1 MRRIALLFVAL
12 AVIAT
17 NWSATPTAAQRRGP
31 TLSADL
37 LAPRAPGQ
45 RIRVIVQGDAPKLN
59 DLRGRL
65 RGLLRREIQ
74 GAVALELTP
83 EQFDALSQDD
93 SLAHISSDMAVA
105 SDVELTTT
113 ITKAAEVWSGTSGG
127 LLGLGGTAGYTGSG
141 VGIAIL
147 DSGIAPHSALGSRVI
162 ARTNQVTWEPA
173 VSGDAFG
180 HGTHV
185 AGTAAG
191 ANTRYTSTYAG
202 GSAPGAKLI
211 DIRVLGTQGAGL
223 TSDVIAGIDW
233 AIANKSKYNIR
244 VLAMA
249 LGHPVVEPSTTDPLC
264 LAVARAT
271 ASGILVV
278 ASAGNYGKTS
288 TGAPVLGGIT
298 SPGNSPFVLTVGAL
312 DTLGTTD
319 RGDDRVADYSSR
331 GPTRYE
337 WAVKPDVVAPGTRV
351 VSLEAP
357 DSYLSSTYPQWH
369 IAGSGT
375 NGYMKL
381 SGSSMATGVVA
392 GGAALLIQANPSMT
406 PAQVKSAIQAGA
418 TFVED
423 GGLIGGGTGSVN
435 FAASIKIAKQGLVT
449 SLLTTVDSLLG
460 GSSGATFR
468 DEGTM
473 IDRVYNGNGIKLLGI
488 LDLGRL
494 LGLTE
499 PGVLNLLGQ
508 GNPLAY
514 APRNHLVW
522 GEVAGWSSSYYFV
535 WGNSIQHPSGQYFV
549 WGNNEYTTGNY
560 FVWGNSTAPP
570 DGR

>member
-1 MRRIALLFVAL
+1 MRRIALLLVAL

-17 NWSATPTAAQRRGP
+17 NWSAAPKAQRRGP
-31 TLSADL
+31 TVSADL
-37 LAPRAPGQ
+37 LGHRAPGE
-45 RIRVIVQGDAPKLN
+45 RIRVIVQGDAPKLSE
-59 DLRGRL
+59 LRGRL
-65 RGLLRREIQ
+65 RGLLRREVE
-74 GAVALELTP
+74 GGLALELTQQ
-83 EQFDALSQDD
+83 QFEALTKDE
-93 SLAHISSDMAVA
+93 SLSHISGDIPVMSDMG
-105 SDVELTTT
+105 LTNK
-113 ITKAAEVWSGTSGG
+113 ITKATDVWAGTSGG

-141 VGIAIL
+141 VGVAIL
-147 DSGIAPHSALGSRVI
+147 DSGIAPHSAIGSRVV
-162 ARTNQVTWEPA
+162 ARANFVSWEPDA
-173 VSGDAFG
+173 AGDAFG

-185 AGTAAG
+185 AGSVAG
-191 ANTRYTSTYAG
+191 ANTKYTTAYAG

-211 DIRVLGTQGAGL
+211 DVRVLGKEGAGL

-233 AIANKSKYNIR
+233 AIQNKIRYNIR
-244 VLAMA
+244 VIAMA

-271 ASGILVV
+271 SAGILVV

-298 SPGNSPFVLTVGAL
+298 SPGNSPFALTVGAL
-312 DTLGTTD
+312 DTMSTLD

-337 WAVKPDVVAPGTRV
+337 WAVKPDVVAPGTRI
-351 VSLEAP
+351 VSLEASN
-357 DSYLSSTYPQWH
+357 SYLSTTYPQWH

-392 GGAALLIQANPSMT
+392 GGAALLIQANPALS
-406 PAQVKSAIQAGA
+406 PAKVKAAIQAGSS
-418 TFVED
+418 FVEE
-423 GGLIGGGTGSVN
+423 GGLVGAGTGSVN
-435 FAASIKIAKQGLVT
+435 FSASLKIVKQDLIT

-460 GSSGATFR
+460 GASGATFR
-468 DEGTM
+468 DHGTM
-473 IDRVYNGNGIKLLGI
+473 IDRVYDGSGINLLGI

-508 GNPLAY
+508 GNPLGY
-514 APRNHLVW
+514 APRNYLVW

-535 WGNSIQHPSGQYFV
+535 WGNTIQHPSGQYFV

>member
-1 MRRIALLFVAL
+1 MRRIALLLVAL
-12 AVIAT
+12 AVIGT
-17 NWSATPTAAQRRGP
+17 NWSAAPKAQRRGP

-45 RIRVIVQGDAPKLN
+45 RIRVIVQGDAPKLSE
-59 DLRGRL
+59 LRGRL
-65 RGLLRREIQ
+65 RGLLRRELE
-74 GAVALELTP
+74 GGLALELTP
-83 EQFDALSQDD
+83 QQFEALTKDE
-93 SLAHISSDMAVA
+93 SLAHISGDIPVTSDMG
-105 SDVELTTT
+105 LTNR
-113 ITKAAEVWSGTSGG
+113 ITKAADVWAGTSGG

-141 VGIAIL
+141 VGVAIL
-147 DSGIAPHSALGSRVI
+147 DSGIAPHSAIGSRVV
-162 ARTNQVTWEPA
+162 ARANLVSWEPEA
-173 VSGDAFG
+173 AGDAFG

-185 AGTAAG
+185 AGSVAG
-191 ANTRYTSTYAG
+191 ANTKYTTAYAG

-211 DIRVLGTQGAGL
+211 DVRVLGREGAGL

-233 AIANKSKYNIR
+233 AIQNKVRYNIR
-244 VLAMA
+244 VIAMA

-271 ASGILVV
+271 SAGILVV

-298 SPGNSPFVLTVGAL
+298 SPGNSPFALTVGAL
-312 DTLGTTD
+312 DTMSTLD

-337 WAVKPDVVAPGTRV
+337 WAVKPDVVAPGTRI
-351 VSLEAP
+351 VSLEASN
-357 DSYLSSTYPQWH
+357 SYLSTTYPQWH

-392 GGAALLIQANPSMT
+392 GGAALLIQANPALT
-406 PAQVKSAIQAGA
+406 PAKVKAAIQAGSS
-418 TFVED
+418 FVEE
-423 GGLIGGGTGSVN
+423 GGLVGAGTGSVN
-435 FAASIKIAKQGLVT
+435 FAASLKIVKQDLVT

-460 GSSGATFR
+460 GASGATFR
-468 DEGTM
+468 DHGTM
-473 IDRVYNGNGIKLLGI
+473 IDRVYDGSGIKLLGI

-514 APRNHLVW
+514 APRNYLVW

-535 WGNSIQHPSGQYFV
+535 WGNTIQHPSGQYFV

>member
-1 MRRIALLFVAL
+1 MRRIALVFVAL

-17 NWSATPTAAQRRGP
+17 NWSAAPAAQRRGP

-45 RIRVIVQGDAPKLN
+45 RIRVIVQGDAPTLTE
-59 DLRGRL
+59 LRGRL
-65 RGLLRREIQ
+65 RGLLRREVE
-74 GAVALELTP
+74 GGLVLELTQQ
-83 EQFDALSQDD
+83 QFEELAKDD
-93 SLAHISSDMAVA
+93 SLSHISGDMPVMSDMG
-105 SDVELTTT
+105 LTNK
-113 ITKAAEVWSGTSGG
+113 ITKATDVWAGTSGG

-141 VGIAIL
+141 VGVAIL
-147 DSGIAPHSALGSRVI
+147 DSGIASHTAIGSRVV
-162 ARTNQVTWEPA
+162 ARANLVSWEPA
-173 VSGDAFG
+173 VAGDAFG

-185 AGTAAG
+185 AGSVAG
-191 ANTRYTSTYAG
+191 ANTKYTTAYAG

-211 DIRVLGTQGAGL
+211 DVRVLGTNGAGL

-233 AIANKSKYNIR
+233 AIQNRTKYNIR
-244 VLAMA
+244 VIAMA

-271 ASGILVV
+271 SAGILVV

-298 SPGNSPFVLTVGAL
+298 SPGNSPVALTVGAL
-312 DTLGTTD
+312 DTMSTLD

-337 WAVKPDVVAPGTRV
+337 WAVKPDVVAPGTRI

-357 DSYLSSTYPQWH
+357 DSYLSTTYPQWH

-392 GGAALLIQANPSMT
+392 GGAALLIQANPSLT
-406 PAQVKSAIQAGA
+406 PAKTKAAIQAGA
-418 TFVED
+418 SFVQQ
-423 GGLIGGGTGSVN
+423 GGLVASGTGSVN
-435 FAASIKIAKQGLVT
+435 FAASLKIVKQDLVT

-460 GSSGATFR
+460 GASGATFR
-468 DEGTM
+468 DHGTM
-473 IDRVYNGNGIKLLGI
+473 IDRVYDGSGIKLLGI

-514 APRNHLVW
+514 TPRNYLVW

-560 FVWGNSTAPP
+560 FVWGNSMAPP